1 MYKESVKEKAVDLV
15 EGEVLLMKN
24 KENIE
29 KKLTGSFFKVA
40 AIAATAAIVGLIA
53 LIVISNRYSYALTNF
68 GFAQGDIGKA
78 LFEFADARSSLRAA
92 IGYDNADAIANV
104 VKQHEEGKVRFDSYF
119 AQVEKTIV
127 SEDGRKTYDE
137 IKAELDAY
145 WELDAEIMALGATT
159 DRALCVQAQ
168 ELALSELAGKY
179 NSIYSKL
186 ESLLNVKVDEGND
199 LSTMLT
205 IIAGVLLAVIVAMIV
220 IAMLLALKIGK
231 GMAKS
236 IAEPLVKLGE
246 RLKTFAEGDLSSAFP
261 EVNTGDEVE
270 IMTKD
275 VVHMADNLNVVIG
288 DIGEVLGEMADGNY
302 AVKSKVPDR
311 YTGDFQKLY
320 ESMRTMRNQM
330 KDTLI
335 AIGEASKQVSDG
347 SGDLATASQSLAE
360 GATDQAL
367 AVQELHAT
375 ISDITEGMEK
385 SAESADDSYIKAQQ
399 YASEADHSKDEM
411 HTMMKAMERINDT
424 STKIGNIISEIESI
438 AAQTNLLSL
447 NASIEA
453 ARAGEAG
460 RGFAVVADQIREL
473 ADQSAKAAVDTRE
486 LIEGSLK
493 EISDGNSSAERAANA
508 IESVVEGIKQI
519 ADFSKSLKIMVEDQA
534 EAMRQAEIGV
544 NQISEV
550 VQSNAAT
557 AQEASATSE
566 ELSAQATMLDEL
578 VGRFVLE

>member
-78 LFEFADARSSLRAA
+78 LFEFADARASLRAA

-519 ADFSKSLKIMVEDQA
+519 ADFSKSLKVMVGDQT

>member
-1 MYKESVKEKAVDLV
+1 M
-15 EGEVLLMKN
+15 
-24 KENIE
+24 
-29 KKLTGSFFKVA
+29 
-40 AIAATAAIVGLIA
+40 
-53 LIVISNRYSYALTNF
+53 ISNRYSYALTNF

-519 ADFSKSLKIMVEDQA
+519 ADFSKSLKVMVGDQT